1 MNSNSLAAGTV
12 LKGRSRSYEIVKTL
26 GQGSFGITYLAKT
39 KVQMSG
45 ELGSLSMDMSVAVK
59 EFFMKKINGREG
71 TTVTSGSDDSLFGDY
86 RRKFVREA
94 ANLSRLKHPNIV
106 KVLEA
111 FEANGTSYYVMEYIN
126 GGSLDDLIARQHGL
140 SEADVVKYVRQIASA
155 LVFMHDN
162 KMLHLDLKPGNVMIH
177 DGKAVLIDFGL
188 SKQYD
193 ASGEPES
200 STTVGGGTPGYA
212 PLEQAKHH
220 DGNGF
225 PVTMDVYA
233 LGATMFKML
242 TGERPPEAS
251 DILNDG
257 FPFNAFN
264 CSNPGLV
271 GVVEKAMAPMRK
283 QRFQTVREFMAA
295 LDGVCSPIHSVAEET
310 EVGIGIGEEP
320 VVTVIEEPAGAVRE
334 RSSVRNNA
342 PVNMINGHE
351 YVDLGLSVKWAMC
364 NVGAEKPSDCGD
376 YFAWGEISPKSEYT
390 EENSL
395 TYNKIMGD
403 TPMDVPPVEAPPV
416 RNKLMSFIF
425 GKSKSRSEFK
435 SKPQFNQ
442 RDIAGDSRYDA
453 ARANWGGSWRL
464 PTKAEIDE
472 LLSKCKW
479 EWRSRE
485 DHDGYLITGSNGKS
499 IFLPAAGWRN
509 RTLQGDVGK
518 GGFYWCSTPDE
529 SCMEDAYGLNF
540 DDGNFGRY
548 WDYRS
553 LGRTVR
559 PVSE

>member
-1 MNSNSLAAGTV
+1 MIKLKAMYNNSLAAGTV

-26 GQGSFGITYLAKT
+26 GQGTFGITYLAKT
-39 KVQMSG
+39 KVQMNG

-126 GGSLDDLIARQHGL
+126 GGSLDDMIARQHGL
-140 SEADVVKYVRQIASA
+140 PEMDAVKYVRQIASA

-212 PLEQAKHH
+212 PLEQANHR

-334 RSSVRNNA
+334 RSSIRNDA
-342 PVNMINGHE
+342 PLNMINGHE
-351 YVDLGLSVKWAMC
+351 YVDLGLSVKWATC

-376 YFAWGEISPKSEYT
+376 YFAWGEISPKSEYM
-390 EENSL
+390 EANSI
-395 TYNKIMGD
+395 TYRKDMGD
-403 TPMDVPPVEAPPV
+403 I
-416 RNKLMSFIF
+416 S
-425 GKSKSRSEFK
+425 
-435 SKPQFNQ
+435 
-442 RDIAGDSRYDA
+442 GDSRYDA

-464 PTKAEIDE
+464 PTSAEIEE
-472 LLSKCKW
+472 LVNKCKT
-479 EWRSRE
+479 RLTTYNGSK
-485 DHDGYLITGSNGKS
+485 GYLVMGPNGNS
-499 IFLPAAGWRN
+499 IFLPAAGGRN
-509 RTLQGDVGK
+509 GSSLFGVGWY
-518 GGFYWCSTPDE
+518 GCYWSSSPNESSTE
-529 SCMEDAYGLNF
+529 FAC
-540 DDGNFGRY
+540 
-548 WDYRS
+548 S
-553 LGRTVR
+553 LGFRGVNFFQGWGYSNYGFTVR

>member
-1 MNSNSLAAGTV
+1 MNIAEQNTSLAAGTM

-39 KVQMSG
+39 KVQMNG

-126 GGSLDDLIARQHGL
+126 GGSLDDLIARQHSL
-140 SEADVVKYVRQIASA
+140 SEMETVKYVRQIASA
-155 LVFMHDN
+155 LAFMHDN
-162 KMLHLDLKPGNVMIH
+162 KMLHLDLKPGNVMIAG
-177 DGKAVLIDFGL
+177 DKAVLIDFGL

-193 ASGEPES
+193 ESGNPES

-212 PLEQAKHH
+212 PLEQANHR

-251 DILNDG
+251 DILNEG

-264 CSNPGLV
+264 SSNAGLV

-283 QRFQTVREFMAA
+283 QRFQTVGEFMAA
-295 LDGVCSPIHSVAEET
+295 LDESCSPILSVTEET

-320 VVTVIEEPAGAVRE
+320 FVTVIEKPAGAVRE
-334 RSSVRNNA
+334 RSSVRNEA

-351 YVDLGLSVKWAMC
+351 YVDLGLSVKWATC
-364 NVGAEKPSDCGD
+364 NVGAEKPSDVGD
-376 YFAWGEISPKSEYT
+376 FFAWGETSPKSEYT
-390 EENSL
+390 VENSI
-395 TYNKIMGD
+395 TYKKIMG
-403 TPMDVPPVEAPPV
+403 
-416 RNKLMSFIF
+416 
-425 GKSKSRSEFK
+425 
-435 SKPQFNQ
+435 
-442 RDIAGDSRYDA
+442 DIAGDSRYDA

-464 PTKAEIDE
+464 PTKAEIEE
-472 LLSKCKW
+472 LVNKCETRW
-479 EWRSRE
+479 TTYNGSEGR
-485 DHDGYLITGSNGKS
+485 LVTGPNGNS
-499 IFLPAAGWRN
+499 IFLPAAGWCDGSS
-509 RTLQGDVGK
+509 QDSVGEDSD
-518 GGFYWCSTPDE
+518 YWSSTPYE
-529 SCMEDAYGLNF
+529 RVTELANLLYFYGGDF
-540 DDGNFGRY
+540 CRTWGSRY
-548 WDYRS
+548 Y
-553 LGRTVR
+553 GRTVR

>member
-1 MNSNSLAAGTV
+1 MNSNSLTAGTV
-12 LKGRSRSYEIVKTL
+12 LKGSSYSYEIVKTL
-26 GQGSFGITYLAKT
+26 GQGSFGITYLAKA
-39 KVQMSG
+39 KVRMEGS
-45 ELGSLSMDMSVAVK
+45 LGSFSSTMYVAIK
-59 EFFMKKINGREG
+59 EFFMKEINGREG
-71 TTVTSGSDDSLFGDY
+71 TTVTSGSKGGLFDDY

-94 ANLSRLKHPNIV
+94 TNLSKLKHPNIIN
-106 KVLEA
+106 VLES
-111 FEANGTSYYVMEYIN
+111 FEVNNTCYYVMEYID
-126 GGSLDDLIARQHGL
+126 GGSLDDMIARQYGL
-140 SEADVVKYVRQIASA
+140 SEAETTKYTLDIASA
-155 LVFMHDN
+155 LSFMHSN

-177 DGKAVLIDFGL
+177 DGHAVLIDFGL

-212 PLEQAKHH
+212 PLEQANHR

-225 PVTMDVYA
+225 PVMMDVYA

-264 CSNPGLV
+264 CSNSGLV

-283 QRFQTVREFMAA
+283 QRFQTVREFLAA
-295 LDGVCSPIHSVAEET
+295 LEESCSPIHSVAEET

-334 RSSVRNNA
+334 RSSIRNDA
-342 PVNMINGHE
+342 PLNMINGHE
-351 YVDLGLSVKWAMC
+351 YVDLGLSVKWATC

-395 TYNKIMGD
+395 TYNKIMRD

-425 GKSKSRSEFK
+425 GKSKSRSESK

-479 EWRSRE
+479 EWTTR
-485 DHDGYLITGSNGKS
+485 DGHTGYLVMGPNGKF

-509 RTLQGDVGK
+509 RTLQGNVGE

-548 WDYRS
+548 LDYRS
-553 LGRTVR
+553 PGRTVR

>member
-1 MNSNSLAAGTV
+1 MIKLKAMYNNSLAAGTV

-283 QRFQTVREFMAA
+283 QRFQTVSEFMAA
-295 LDGVCSPIHSVAEET
+295 LEESCSPIPSVAEET
-310 EVGIGIGEEP
+310 EVGIGICEEP
-320 VVTVIEEPAGAVRE
+320 FVTVLEEPAGVIHE
-334 RSSVRNNA
+334 RSSVRNTA

-351 YVDLGLSVKWAMC
+351 YVDLGLSVKWATC
-364 NVGAEKPSDCGD
+364 NVGAEKPSDYGD
-376 YFAWGEISPKSEYT
+376 YFAWGETSPKSEYT
-390 EENSL
+390 EANSV
-395 TYNKIMGD
+395 TYKKNMG
-403 TPMDVPPVEAPPV
+403 
-416 RNKLMSFIF
+416 
-425 GKSKSRSEFK
+425 
-435 SKPQFNQ
+435 
-442 RDIAGDSRYDA
+442 DIAGDSRYDA

-464 PTKAEIDE
+464 PTKAEIEE
-472 LLSKCKW
+472 LVNKCETRW
-479 EWRSRE
+479 TTYNGSEGR
-485 DHDGYLITGSNGKS
+485 LVTGSNGNS
-499 IFLPAAGWRN
+499 IFLPAAGWCRGSS
-509 RTLQGDVGK
+509 RGYVGEL
-518 GGFYWCSTPDE
+518 GSYWSSSPDE
-529 SCMEDAYGLNF
+529 SYTEYAYRLYF
-540 DDGNFGRY
+540 YDGNFSRY
-548 WDYRS
+548 WSSRY
-553 LGRTVR
+553 GGPTVR